1 MPWIGASSAE
11 DSSTHDTK
19 NLNFVHRTRAFSE
32 AHPLSS
38 DSFHNDGIP
47 TITTQ
52 SLSTGI
58 PSSPSFD
65 SENALSQAES
75 SSDSS
80 FSSKYSSPVTSA
92 PESREISPSR
102 VDKDASFLANQDIGE
117 PKTSIEAKSSISQS
131 SESTLSPLCSESPAD
146 ATSDRAIDRTSER
159 STSRKGF
166 SNGARYQTPPSAFSD
181 RFISSRSS
189 DQPPSKTFRLSKLPK
204 ELTSI
209 ERLRRDA
216 SSTPDPFTSP
226 SLAHNREGRLILCPT
241 RGRNGGRG
249 RSTSVGGALGNPSD
263 VLTVRNRIV
272 SAGAVWNVGGNAA
285 TVPSNPIEGIPNGR
299 GGLLSSGSNAP
310 MYTSNFFEEDK
321 SQQDRDYLEG
331 RLAVALN
338 IDRTTRLLKIHQSL
352 DFSHPEPSSVGKK
365 GPGPKQEPRT
375 KWINGEWTREESPSR
390 KLTLRYLHLAVYL

>member
-19 NLNFVHRTRAFSE
+19 NLIFVHRTRAFSE
-32 AHPLSS
+32 AHLLSS
-38 DSFHNDGIP
+38 ESCHNDGIS

-52 SLSTGI
+52 SLFTGI
-58 PSSPSFD
+58 PSSPGFD
-65 SENALSQAES
+65 DGNALSQTES
-75 SSDSS
+75 FSDSS
-80 FSSKYSSPVTSA
+80 SSSRYSSPLTSA

-102 VDKDASFLANQDIGE
+102 VDIDASFPANQDVEE
-117 PKTSIEAKSSISQS
+117 PRTSTEAESNISQS
-131 SESTLSPLCSESPAD
+131 PESIIFPSYSESPAD
-146 ATSDRAIDRTSER
+146 ATSNRAIDHTSER
-159 STSRKGF
+159 STNRKGF
-166 SNGARYQTPPSAFSD
+166 SNGARFQTPPSAFSD
-181 RFISSRSS
+181 RFISSRNS

-226 SLAHNREGRLILCPT
+226 SLAYNREGRLILCPT

-249 RSTSVGGALGNPSD
+249 RSISVGGALGNPSD
-263 VLTVRNRIV
+263 VLTVRNRMV
-272 SAGAVWNVGGNAA
+272 SAGAVWNVGGIAA

-352 DFSHPEPSSVGKK
+352 DFSHPEPSSVGRK
-365 GPGPKQEPRT
+365 GLGPKQEPRT
-375 KWINGEWTREESPSR
+375 KWVNGEWTREESPSR